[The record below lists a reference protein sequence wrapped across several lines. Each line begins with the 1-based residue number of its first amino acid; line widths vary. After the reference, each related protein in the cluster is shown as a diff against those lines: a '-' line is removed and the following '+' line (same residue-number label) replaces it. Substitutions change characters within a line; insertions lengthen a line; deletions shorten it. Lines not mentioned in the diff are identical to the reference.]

1 MSTTFHGVTRP
12 NHVLLRIFQWGNT
25 SQVCLRPFMRKHVWM
40 LWIVVFIE
48 GCTCVETCGLD
59 RRDKYA
65 HNVWS
70 FSAWRN
76 VYVGPDKGRYVH
88 ETSSSSSLGNVYAF
102 VCKWSGEA
110 GNEKFHSVT
119 GCLVSYDLLQCIVC
133 LLLEL
138 ATSFTV
144 ITSLSLASAL
154 TRKHLSRK
162 STWDALDD
170 GSDASCRM
178 ISCNALFA
186 AAWTTKGKS
195 QLQGRSVIK
204 NCFEAGQI
212 VRWELVTLLLE
223 IGHVMQWHSWYC
235 TSFPMIGFWE
245 SVTLLWESVTCF

>member
-1 MSTTFHGVTRP
+1 M
-12 NHVLLRIFQWGNT
+12 
-25 SQVCLRPFMRKHVWM
+25 
-40 LWIVVFIE
+40 VFL
-48 GCTCVETCGLD
+48 CVEEC
-59 RRDKYA
+59 
-65 HNVWS
+65 
-70 FSAWRN
+70 
-76 VYVGPDKGRYVH
+76 YVGPDKGRCVH

-110 GNEKFHSVT
+110 GNDKFHSVT

-195 QLQGRSVIK
+195 QLQGRSVIR

-212 VRWELVTLLLE
+212 VRWEW
-223 IGHVMQWHSWYC
+223 IGHPVTGNWPCHAVTFLVLYIVSHDWVLG
-235 TSFPMIGFWE
+235 IGHLALGIGHLFLGISGNYW
-245 SVTLLWESVTCF
+245 SRKNI